1 MVGDALQIRLGN
13 GIEISGP
20 MEVRLD
26 PRRLEKG
33 AVNCISHAHS
43 DHLPR
48 SFEDDKA
55 MASRITLRC
64 ASERVR
70 RRLEPCECDS
80 IRMLN
85 SGHIPGSTMFMFE
98 GEKKVLY
105 TGDMCPRDRY
115 GSDGARPVKTDI
127 LVIESTYG
135 SPRYVF
141 PPTEEMGDIMHDWI
155 GDSLNHGYSV
165 ALYAYPLGK
174 SQTLI
179 RMLDDYEPYLQG
191 SVLDMTK
198 MVEDGSESRYRY
210 REYAS
215 DAVKEPSVVICPTGA
230 RGGMPTH
237 GHGKFRTAAVS
248 GWALDPSY
256 RYAMGTDEAFA
267 ISDHADFEE
276 LIEFTRACSPSMVF
290 VQHGF
295 DEVLAKEIKKR
306 LGIDARPMRR
316 NQRSLMEF

>member
-1 MVGDALQIRLGN
+1 MAGDALQIRLGN
-13 GIEISGP
+13 GIELSGP

-26 PRRLEKG
+26 PRRLEAG

-48 SFEDDKA
+48 SFEDCRA
-55 MASRITLRC
+55 LASNITLRC

-70 RRLEPCECDS
+70 RKIEGRECDS
-80 IRMLN
+80 IKMLN
-85 SGHIPGSTMFMFE
+85 SGHIPGSTMFLVE
-98 GEKKVLY
+98 GERKVLY
-105 TGDMCPRDRY
+105 TGDMCTRDRY
-115 GSDGARPVKTDI
+115 GSEGAKPVKTDV

-135 SPRYVF
+135 SPHYVF

-155 GDSLNHGYSV
+155 GDSLKHGYSV

-179 RMLDDYEPYLQG
+179 RMLEEFEPYLQG
-191 SVLDMTK
+191 TVLDMTK
-198 MVEDGSESRYRY
+198 MVEDGGESGYRY
-210 REYAS
+210 REYAK
-215 DAVKEPSVVICPTGA
+215 DEGKEPCVVICPTGS
-230 RGGMPTH
+230 RGGIASH
-237 GHGKFRTAAVS
+237 GRGKFRTAAVS
-248 GWALDPSY
+248 GWALDRSY

-276 LIEFTRACSPSMVF
+276 LIQFTKACSPSMVF

-295 DEVLAKEIKKR
+295 DEVLAREIKKR
-306 LGIDARPMRR
+306 LGIDAQPMKR
-316 NQRSLMEF
+316 NQRSLAEF

>member
-1 MVGDALQIRLGN
+1 MAGDALQIRLGN
-13 GIEISGP
+13 GIELSGP
-20 MEVRLD
+20 REVRLD
-26 PRRLEKG
+26 PRRLEAG

-48 SFEDDKA
+48 SFADVKA
-55 MASRITLRC
+55 VASGITLRC
-64 ASERVR
+64 ASQRVKR
-70 RRLEPCECDS
+70 KLEPCHCDG
-80 IRMLN
+80 IEMLN
-85 SGHIPGSTMFMFE
+85 SGHIPGSTMFMIE
-98 GEKKVLY
+98 GERKVLY

-115 GSDGARPVKTDI
+115 GSEGAKPVKTDV

-135 SPRYVF
+135 SPHYVF

-155 GDSLNHGYSV
+155 GDSLNSGYSV

-179 RMLDDYEPYLQG
+179 RMLEDYEPYLQG
-191 SVLDMTK
+191 SVLDMTR
-198 MVEDGSESRYRY
+198 MVEEGGEAGYKY
-210 REYAS
+210 REYGAES
-215 DAVKEPSVVICPTGA
+215 AKQPSVVICPSGS
-230 RGGMPTH
+230 RGGMASH
-237 GHGKFRTAAVS
+237 GRGKFRTAAVS
-248 GWALDPSY
+248 GWALDRSY

-276 LIEFTRACSPSMVF
+276 LIEFTRRCSPSMVF

-295 DEVLAKEIKKR
+295 DDVLAREIKKR
-306 LGIDARPMRR
+306 LGIDAQPMRR